1 MGMTCKFC
9 EAMKVNRQCDK
20 IDQSP
25 NELTYGKYMSEYTVA
40 IVKRHWYSK
49 KGKRTASRT
58 VDYRHMGLGYKL
70 NYCPECGADMR
81 CNKNG

>member
-1 MGMTCKFC
+1 MTCKFC
-9 EAMKVNRQCDK
+9 EAMKVNRQCDE

-58 VDYRHMGLGYKL
+58 VYFRHMGLGYKL
-70 NYCPECGADMR
+70 NYCPECGAKMEV
-81 CNKNG
+81 KHEA

>member
-9 EAMKVNRQCDK
+9 EAMKVNRQCDE
-20 IDQSP
+20 ITQSP
-25 NELTYGKYMSEYTVA
+25 DESVYGKYMSEYTVA

-49 KGKRTASRT
+49 RGKRTASRT

-70 NYCPECGADMR
+70 NYCPECGAKM
-81 CNKNG
+81 G

>member
-20 IDQSP
+20 IDKSP
-25 NELTYGKYMSEYTVA
+25 DELTYGKYMSEYTVA
-40 IVKRHWYSK
+40 IVKHHWYSK
-49 KGKRTASRT
+49 MGKRTAGRT

-70 NYCPECGADMR
+70 NYCPECGARMEV
-81 CNKNG
+81 KHEA